1 MADLKI
7 SALPAATLPLT
18 GAELVPIVQSG
29 TTKNVT
35 AANLSAGFGPAFRAY
50 SSNAQSISS
59 ATTTKIEFNAEL
71 FDTNNNF
78 DSTTNYRFTP
88 TVAGYYQVNLAVGF
102 AAMSVGEVILQ
113 INKNGAVY
121 QYGADVVGT
130 TTYIT
135 SMSTLVDMNGSTD
148 YIEGFVYQ
156 GSGLSRALATSTT
169 QCTFSGALV
178 RSN

>member
-1 MADLKI
+1 MADTKI
-7 SALPAATLPLT
+7 SALPAASLPLAGT
-18 GAELVPIVQSG
+18 ELVPIVQSG
-29 TTKNVT
+29 TTKNVS

-50 SSNAQSISS
+50 SNNSQSIAS
-59 ATTTKIEFNAEL
+59 ATTTKIQFNVED

-102 AAMSVGEVILQ
+102 AAMGVGEIILQ
-113 INKNGAVY
+113 INKNGSVY
-121 QYGADVVGT
+121 QYGCDVIGT
-130 TTYIT
+130 TSYIT
-135 SMSTLVDMNGSTD
+135 SMATLVYMNGSTD

-156 GSGLSRALATSTT
+156 GSGLSRALAASAS